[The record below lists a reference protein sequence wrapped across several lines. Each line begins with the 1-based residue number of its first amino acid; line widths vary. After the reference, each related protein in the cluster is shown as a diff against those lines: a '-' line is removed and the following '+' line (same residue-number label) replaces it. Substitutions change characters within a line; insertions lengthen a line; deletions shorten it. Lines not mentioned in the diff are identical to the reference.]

1 MERLTSFKKMSQ
13 DLIATNS
20 QAFQNKWGLGKTG
33 KRLRNYT
40 DKEIEDIINSGS
52 IDAQQELSRN
62 YFYKDGF
69 YREILIYYATLLKYA
84 GILIPHPSFGKNLSD
99 KHIKKKYSQA
109 VEYIDRIDIASLFTN
124 ISMEVLIT
132 GSYFGLIV
140 QADKNA
146 FAVMDLPTT
155 YCMSRFKDIYGND
168 VIELN
173 LQYFDTITDAEV
185 RRRVLKTYPK
195 EVQSAYK
202 KFKKGELSSWYKLPV
217 EISVCFQLF
226 DGRPPFLNIIPATL
240 NYDIAVENEK
250 AREAE
255 EIKKIIVQHID
266 HLPDG
271 TLLFEPEEVAV
282 MHEGAVGMMRGNPNV
297 SVLTSYGDV
306 SAITSKTSSD
316 TVSTNLEKM
325 MQTIFSEAGVSSEMF
340 ASTSNLTI
348 SHSVST
354 HISLMMILARKYA
367 RLLTNLINGLY
378 QNSNVNFSYIFLPVS
393 EHNTKDY
400 IDQSFKLAS
409 SGYSYL
415 IPAIA
420 LGFSQKQII
429 DLKDL
434 ENTILSLEKRFVPL
448 QSSYT
453 QSASGQA
460 NQNQTAKV
468 EENKSGGQE
477 KAPEELSPKTE
488 INKTNDAKK

>member
-1 MERLTSFKKMSQ
+1 
-13 DLIATNS
+13 
-20 QAFQNKWGLGKTG
+20 
-33 KRLRNYT
+33 
-40 DKEIEDIINSGS
+40 
-52 IDAQQELSRN
+52 
-62 YFYKDGF
+62 
-69 YREILIYYATLLKYA
+69 
-84 GILIPHPSFGKNLSD
+84 
-99 KHIKKKYSQA
+99 
-109 VEYIDRIDIASLFTN
+109 
-124 ISMEVLIT
+124 
-132 GSYFGLIV
+132 
-140 QADKNA
+140 
-146 FAVMDLPTT
+146 
-155 YCMSRFKDIYGND
+155 
-168 VIELN
+168 
-173 LQYFDTITDAEV
+173 
-185 RRRVLKTYPK
+185 
-195 EVQSAYK
+195 
-202 KFKKGELSSWYKLPV
+202 
-217 EISVCFQLF
+217 
-226 DGRPPFLNIIPATL
+226 
-240 NYDIAVENEK
+240 
-250 AREAE
+250 
-255 EIKKIIVQHID
+255 
-266 HLPDG
+266 
-271 TLLFEPEEVAV
+271 
-282 MHEGAVGMMRGNPNV
+282 
-297 SVLTSYGDV
+297 
-306 SAITSKTSSD
+306 
-316 TVSTNLEKM
+316 
-325 MQTIFSEAGVSSEMF
+325 MF

-348 SHSVST
+348 NHSVST

-378 QNSNVNFSYIFLPVS
+378 QNSNVSFSYIFLPVS